1 MYVTGLIHR
10 DRLFDL
16 SIRWLT
22 DRLEPGDA
30 LFISQVFVFES
41 LLSAPSAMAFMRDV
55 AQVLDPGPYC
65 MDRFRSKDE
74 VRRLIERACPEPGP
88 RATELF
94 QRFRRNPEEF
104 FPRTPVD
111 LIAATLRT
119 GEIVGMMRVKQMRR
133 IADKASRRV
142 ADKLA
147 REIWQTARLLAE
159 GRARASGVTIDDLV
173 STTRDME
180 DEFFES
186 ERAISLAF
194 KDNEILFEKRDL
206 RVDDVMAVKFV
217 GTPEKL
223 DKVERAIVQ
232 HSRASIAEREVHA
245 GKYNDVNLLVDIE
258 LPPAQQIIK
267 RMKGFDWA
275 FAAARG
281 LDPDACPDDF
291 AGYLASG
298 ARNFR
303 IEVILTTLDELVES
317 EFGRSTH
324 EERILS
330 QRHEATYSGRI
341 AQNASAIINYMLL
354 LALSPT
360 VSIDEIP
367 IKMWGRYL
375 EDTIS
380 LSIDELFGVEQ
391 GQSMFTLFAK
401 HPLEIPGM
409 LI

>member
-1 MYVTGLIHR
+1 MHVTGLIHR

-22 DRLEPGDA
+22 DRLDPGDG
-30 LFISQVFVFES
+30 LFLTRVFVFES
-41 LLSAPSAMAFMRDV
+41 LISAPSALGFMRDV
-55 AQVLDPGPYC
+55 ARALDPGPYC

-74 VRRLIERACPEPGP
+74 VRKLIEHACPEPGP

-94 QRFRRNPEEF
+94 QRFRKNPEEF

-119 GEIVGMMRVKQMRR
+119 GEIVGMMRVKQLRR

-159 GRARASGVTIDDLV
+159 GRARASGVRLDELV

-180 DEFFES
+180 EEFFES

-194 KDNEILFEKRDL
+194 KENEILFEKRDL

-223 DKVERAIVQ
+223 FDVEKAI
-232 HSRASIAEREVHA
+232 HEHPMASIAEREVHT
-245 GKYNDVNLLVDIE
+245 GRYNDVNLLVDIQ
-258 LPPAQQIIK
+258 LPPIGEITD
-267 RMKGFDWA
+267 RMKDFDWS
-275 FAAARG
+275 FAAPRG
-281 LDPDACPDDF
+281 LDPSTCDADF
-291 AGYLASG
+291 AAYLESG
-298 ARNFR
+298 ARTFR
-303 IEVILTTLDELVES
+303 IEVILTTLEELIES

-354 LALSPT
+354 LALSSRTT
-360 VSIDEIP
+360 VEQIP

-375 EDTIS
+375 EDTIA
-380 LSIDELFGVEQ
+380 LSIDELFGVAQ

-409 LI
+409 IL